1 MQKDTRY
8 GSLFTILLCASVSLW
23 LIPTLSSE
31 PADTIV
37 RPPAVAGKF
46 YPGDAKKLEAAVKG
60 FLEDAVPPRGEKP
73 IALFAPHA
81 GYVYSGQIAAD
92 AYKQAVGYPY
102 DVVVILGTN
111 HTVEPFDGV
120 SVFQGRGYGTPLGV
134 AQTDRELAQ
143 ALLASGSPCTYK
155 PEAHENE
162 HSEEVQVPFVQ
173 VAFPKAKIV
182 TAVVGRPDSG
192 LAERFGKALA
202 KALKGRNALI
212 VASSDLSH
220 YPPYG
225 DAVESDKALLR
236 ALASMD
242 PAAVTATIAAQ
253 EKKGRPGLVTCACG
267 EGPLLA
273 AMAAAKALGARRG
286 IVVSY
291 ANSGD
296 CIVGEYDKV
305 VGYGAGIFTAGD
317 GGTDTRA
324 LDPKPSPQKG
334 ASLSDAD
341 RKALL
346 SLARKTLVRYYQ
358 TDTLPLP
365 RSESPVLNRDQGA
378 FVTLDEH
385 GDLRGCIGYMATDTP
400 LVLSVARMALEAALH
415 DTRFSPVR
423 ADEVRDLELEIS
435 VLTPFAKVEGP
446 GAIQVG
452 RDGVVIKKGS
462 RQAVFLPQV
471 APEQGWSRDE
481 MLDHLCAKAGLATDC
496 WKSGCDFYTFQADV
510 FGEKKK

>member
-1 MQKDTRY
+1 
-8 GSLFTILLCASVSLW
+8 V
-23 LIPTLSSE
+23 
-31 PADTIV
+31 V

-46 YPGDAKKLEAAVKG
+46 YPGDGKKLEAAVKG
-60 FLEDAVPPRGEKP
+60 FLEDALPPRGEKP

-92 AYKQAVGYPY
+92 AFRQAMGHPY
-102 DVVVILGTN
+102 DVVIILGTN
-111 HTVEPFDGV
+111 HTVPPFDGV
-120 SVFQGRGYGTPLGV
+120 SIFQGRGYGTPLGV
-134 AQTDRELAQ
+134 AETDRGLAQ
-143 ALLASGSPCTYK
+143 ALLASGNPCTYK
-155 PEAHENE
+155 PEAHDNE
-162 HSEEVQVPFVQ
+162 HSEEVHVPFVQ
-173 VAFPKAKIV
+173 VAFPRAKIV
-182 TAVVGRPDSG
+182 TAVVGKPDSG

-202 KALKGRNALI
+202 KVLKGRDALI

-225 DAVESDKALLR
+225 DAVEADRALLK
-236 ALASMD
+236 AVASMD

-253 EKKGRPGLVTCACG
+253 EKKGRPGLATCACG

-273 AMAAAKALGARRG
+273 AIAAAKALGARRG

-296 CIVGEYDKV
+296 AIVGEYDRV

-317 GGTDTRA
+317 GGTDTRVLEPPA
-324 LDPKPSPQKG
+324 PAGKG
-334 ASLSDAD
+334 APLTDAD

-346 SLARKTLVRYYQ
+346 VLARKTLTRYYQ

-365 RSESPVLNRDQGA
+365 RSESAVLRRDQGA
-378 FVTLDEH
+378 FVTLEKH
-385 GDLRGCIGYMATDTP
+385 GDLRGCIGHMATDTP
-400 LVLSVARMALEAALH
+400 LVLTVARMALQAALH

-423 ADEVRDLELEIS
+423 AEEVEDLELEVS
-435 VLTPFAKVEGP
+435 VLTPFERVDGP

-452 RDGVVIKKGS
+452 RDGVVIKKGP

-471 APEQGWSRDE
+471 APEQGWGREE
-481 MLDHLCAKAGLATDC
+481 MLGHLCAKAGLPEDC
-496 WKSGCDFYTFQADV
+496 WKSGCAFYTFQADV
-510 FGEKKK
+510 FSEKKK

>member
-1 MQKDTRY
+1 M
-8 GSLFTILLCASVSLW
+8 V
-23 LIPTLSSE
+23 
-31 PADTIV
+31 V

-46 YPGDAKKLEAAVKG
+46 YPSDGRKLEAAVKG
-60 FLEDAVPPRGEKP
+60 FLEDALPPRGEKP

-92 AYKQAVGYPY
+92 AYTQAVGYSY

-111 HTVEPFDGV
+111 HTVQPFDGV

-134 AQTDRELAQ
+134 AETDQSLAQ

-155 PEAHENE
+155 PEAHTGE

-182 TAVVGRPDSG
+182 TAVVGRPDSA

-202 KALKGRNALI
+202 KALKGRDALL

-225 DAVESDKALLR
+225 DAVESDRALLR
-236 ALASMD
+236 AVASMD

-253 EKKGRPGLVTCACG
+253 EKKGRPGLDTCACG

-273 AMAAAKALGARRG
+273 ALAAAKALGARRG
-286 IVVSY
+286 IVISY

-296 CIVGEYDKV
+296 AIVGDYKRV

-317 GGTDTRA
+317 GGTDTRVLEPRA
-324 LDPKPSPQKG
+324 PADKG
-334 ASLSDAD
+334 ASLSESD
-341 RKALL
+341 RKELL
-346 SLARKTLVRYYQ
+346 ILARKTLARYYL

-365 RSESPVLNRDQGA
+365 RSSSAVLNRDQGA
-378 FVTLDEH
+378 FVTLNEH
-385 GDLRGCIGYMATDTP
+385 GDLRGCIGYMAEDTP
-400 LVLSVARMALEAALH
+400 LCLAVARMALQAALH

-423 ADEVRDLELEIS
+423 AEEVKDLEVEIS
-435 VLTPFAKVEGP
+435 VLTPFTRVEGP
-446 GAIQVG
+446 GAVQVG
-452 RDGVVIKKGS
+452 RDGVLIKKGN

-471 APEQGWSRDE
+471 APEQGWGRDE
-481 MLDHLCAKAGLATDC
+481 MLGHLCAKAGLPTDC
-496 WKSGCDFYTFQADV
+496 WKSGCAFYSFQADV
-510 FGEKKK
+510 FGEKGK